1 MELIKPN
8 DPRYFTQ
15 TSNKSY
21 DRHRYELVFVNGQ
34 SEEYDSWESI
44 RGRWFE
50 VPPQFTSHVNVLDLK
65 QKKKKSNG
73 GFK

>member
-8 DPRYFTQ
+8 DPQYFTQ
-15 TSNKSY
+15 TSNESY

-34 SEEYDSWESI
+34 SEQYDSWESV

-50 VPPQFTSHVNVLDLK
+50 VSPKLVSHVNVLDLK
-65 QKKKKSNG
+65 QKKKKFNG